1 MNGYIGLYS
10 LNIST
15 REVINIQEQA
25 AVHISLTESLASKI
39 ALWINKEREGEHIQY
54 LKMKLG
60 IETLLINITK
70 SVLVYGLALL
80 LNMLMETLIVHAT
93 YYAVRR
99 ISFGLHASTSFR
111 CSMISIILFVG
122 LPYIC
127 SYIMINNY
135 MVLITGMISVVLL
148 YRYAPADTDKFP
160 LLGVERRKKLRKASV
175 RTAAILT
182 LIALLCPIH
191 TVKTLM
197 MAGMLL
203 QIISILPV
211 TYKILKRSVR
221 NYEKYE
227 TDVVGRI

>member
-1 MNGYIGLYS
+1 M
-10 LNIST
+10 
-15 REVINIQEQA
+15 INIQEQP
-25 AVHISLTESLASKI
+25 AVHTSLTESLASKI
-39 ALWINKEREGEHIQY
+39 ALWINKERDGEHIRY

-60 IETLLINITK
+60 IETLLINTMK

-80 LNMLMETLIVHAT
+80 FNMLLETLIVHAT

-111 CSMISIILFVG
+111 CSMISVMLFVG

-127 SYIMINNY
+127 SYIMIGND
-135 MVLITGMISVVLL
+135 MVLITGLISAVLL

-160 LLGVERRKKLRKASV
+160 LLGAKRRKKLRMASV
-175 RTAAILT
+175 RTAVILT
-182 LIALLCPIH
+182 LIALLCPSH

-197 MAGMLL
+197 MTGMLL

-227 TDVVGRI
+227 TDAVGRI